1 MVKFPTDTRMTRID
15 THYLAIKI
23 EKNKTIWTS
32 QFAEALANG
41 PPDLSWVGA
50 AGKMLCFF
58 LPQSLSCRSVSTTQA
73 ISYWTPY
80 GAEHLIVRIY
90 QAS

>member
-58 LPQSLSCRSVSTTQA
+58 YPKACHVDLCQQHR
-73 ISYWTPY
+73 PY
-80 GAEHLIVRIY
+80 RIELRMELNI
-90 QAS
+90 